1 MYVATIQLSQ
11 TTRVNVEAATLR
23 TTRVDESDFKDHIGA
38 MEEVRPKRGRGRAH
52 RISLIRVHVGV
63 DQRCRASDEESPAF
77 GAYCPLPTIST
88 RNVSAG
94 PAMEEMLQKVQ
105 NVFAHYRS
113 LRMQTQGTQSIQW
126 GNGWVM
132 DRFAGRWMEVQ
143 GMFEIQ
149 ARTNEYCET
158 KGIH

>member
-1 MYVATIQLSQ
+1 MGSRVHRVRGVLMYVATIQLSQ

-77 GAYCPLPTIST
+77 VVLTVPCQP
-88 RNVSAG
+88 
-94 PAMEEMLQKVQ
+94 
-105 NVFAHYRS
+105 
-113 LRMQTQGTQSIQW
+113 
-126 GNGWVM
+126 
-132 DRFAGRWMEVQ
+132 
-143 GMFEIQ
+143 
-149 ARTNEYCET
+149 
-158 KGIH
+158 